1 MLVRGDHSIQ
11 AYALVPHGE
20 TAINLN
26 LLFDS
31 APAAWRA
38 SDEYQRVHSKRPS
51 IVEVEVSASVL
62 RVLQMG
68 ERHG

>member
-20 TAINLN
+20 TAINLH

-31 APAAWRA
+31 ASAAMRA
-38 SDEYQRVHSKRPS
+38 SDEYRLHHRKIPS
-51 IVEVEVSASVL
+51 IVEVEILATVL
-62 RVLQMG
+62 RIIQSG
-68 ERHG
+68 AKRD